1 MKSLALSG
9 GDLVVDAGGLRMLEG
24 PAKIRQ
30 DLALALG
37 EEYDT
42 DPYHP
47 GWGSVLIK
55 YIGEAISDDTPMLV
69 QAEVSRIIQQYMAN
83 QRAMLEA
90 AALNNQAHTISTSEI
105 IRTVNS
111 IDVSVSYDS
120 VKVLVDLTTM
130 AGQTMQISRT
140 VS

>member
-9 GDLVVDAGGLRMLEG
+9 GDLVVDAGGLQMLEG

-37 EEYDT
+37 EEYNT

-47 GWGSVLIK
+47 GWGSVLTK
-55 YIGEAISDDTPMLV
+55 YIGEAITGETPMLV

-83 QRAMLEA
+83 QRSMLEA
-90 AALNNQAHTISTSEI
+90 ASLNNQAHTINTSEI

-120 VKVLVDLTTM
+120 VRVLVDLTTM

>member
-1 MKSLALSG
+1 
-9 GDLVVDAGGLRMLEG
+9 MLEG

-37 EEYDT
+37 EEYNT
-42 DPYHP
+42 DPFHP

-55 YIGEAISDDTPMLV
+55 YLGEPVTEDTPMLV
-69 QAEVSRIIQQYMAN
+69 QAEVNRVIQQYMAN
-83 QRAMLEA
+83 QQALLEA
-90 AALNNQAHTISTSEI
+90 ASLSGRAHTLGTSEI

-120 VKVLVDLTTM
+120 V
-130 AGQTMQISRT
+130 S
-140 VS
+140 